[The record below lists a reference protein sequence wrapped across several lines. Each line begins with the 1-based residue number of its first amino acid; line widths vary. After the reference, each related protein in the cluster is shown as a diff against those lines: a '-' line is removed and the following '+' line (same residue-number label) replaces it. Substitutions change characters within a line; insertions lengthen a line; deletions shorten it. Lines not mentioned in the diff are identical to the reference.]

1 MTPSRS
7 QRTIDLIISRG
18 RRLEAD
24 REILVIRAVAD
35 QLAIEMAAITEFAT
49 DHRSALEWIK
59 GEPLI
64 PDRHEPLCCGTA
76 GLLGRND
83 LTNPPS
89 LQALPGENLTGLQR
103 PTQVPLASS
112 DESEKEQRQNT
123 QASQTAPVG

>member
-1 MTPSRS
+1 L
-7 QRTIDLIISRG
+7 QRTIDRIISHG
-18 RRLEAD
+18 HRLEAD
-24 REILVIRAVAD
+24 REILVIGALAD
-35 QLAIEMAAITEFAT
+35 QLAVEMAAITEFAT

-89 LQALPGENLTGLQR
+89 LQAQPGENLTGLQR
-103 PTQVPLASS
+103 LSQVPLASG
-112 DESEKEQRQNT
+112 DESEKEQRQSIR
-123 QASQTAPVG
+123 ASQTASVS